1 MSSIDKYVEDYAK
14 GLDRRVTVTN
24 SGGMITGKI
33 NGRVVFRVPDRY
45 GYLSESEKR
54 SVSSQMNAFFNE
66 EAEARRR
73 AEEEARRRREE
84 EERRRREEEERRRR
98 LEEAR
103 KAAVSSGITSLN
115 MKKGQI
121 QATFSSLKM
130 ASAEKIKFSDKISNY
145 FDVRGLENA
154 LNSEIERTV
163 KNANDAVEREKNSYL
178 QSIESTIRTL
188 NNATSAEKVNDIVR
202 QKMALTPTIN
212 LSSYTKEINET
223 KSKLRELESK
233 CNEVYSQITQVATK
247 YNNSVTQNLLKRVK
261 NIEINKVSDL
271 SKITQIMN
279 ESVDFIKSEAEK
291 EEFEKSISGFNE
303 VSEELSNLKLASSI
317 EMGNVYEIKTFD
329 SEIRSRKEVL
339 LSIKESIL
347 AQPYTTMNQSIVNSV
362 DRCIENSDLGEVKL
376 NEVNSLI
383 NILSDITNKDKRLEP
398 SYNAFIKARND
409 ALSYGLETEG
419 TFDPT
424 DPDSQLDRIL
434 DAIVTKQ
441 IESEKEIQV
450 SRAISTKVLMESLGY
465 NILGF
470 EEAGSITSMI
480 FARSDL
486 KGVVMEVDVTT
497 EGIRRKLVG
506 VKTKGVE
513 TSIEDIKEA
522 ARVLERE
529 DEPANFMSGYNT
541 IYPDAAVGE
550 DFGFADDPN
559 ADEVISNNGVYDL
572 DETNKVAAFN
582 EITGVNTITERKVN
596 YIPSRSMSVKVA
608 IQNESKKYQKK
619 RAQALKAR
627 YQTL

>member
-130 ASAEKIKFSDKISNY
+130 ASAEKIKFSDKISNS

-202 QKMALTPTIN
+202 QKLALTPTIN

-223 KSKLRELESK
+223 KLKLRELESK

-347 AQPYTTMNQSIVNSV
+347 AQPYTIMNQSIVNSV